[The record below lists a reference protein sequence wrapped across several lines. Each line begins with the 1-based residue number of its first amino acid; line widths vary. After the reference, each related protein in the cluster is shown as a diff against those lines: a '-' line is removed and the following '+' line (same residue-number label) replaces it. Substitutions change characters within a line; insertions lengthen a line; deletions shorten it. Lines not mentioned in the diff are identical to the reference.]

1 MLEPELATTLE
12 DERLGDLSY
21 SAQYELLYQS
31 ELDTKRV
38 IKPGSSAAVL
48 SAPCVCGKASR
59 SGACTLLSSQYAMQP
74 VAKPSKEAQS
84 SESGAKKVLLSDV
97 YATAK
102 TKLFGRSWN
111 AQDYSYTIFMLV
123 VHGLCLLAPA
133 TFSWPMVG
141 LFFVSYFITGAHL
154 ASSAQSSL
162 LAVHHL
168 HLLTRWQHG
177 RLSVNAGWLP
187 ACHMSA
193 LILRYIMSAIL
204 ICKGN
209 TWYALKQ

>member
-1 MLEPELATTLE
+1 MSRSESICVSINNCVFCRAAVLEPHLATPLE

-31 ELDTKRV
+31 ELDTKKV
-38 IKPGSSAAVL
+38 IEPGSSTAVL
-48 SAPCVCGKASR
+48 PAPCVCKSASH
-59 SGACTLLSSQYAMQP
+59 SAACILLSSQYAMQP
-74 VAKPSKEAQS
+74 IPKPSKEAQS
-84 SESGAKKVLLSDV
+84 SESGAKRVLLSDV

-111 AQDYSYTIFMLV
+111 AQDYSYTIFMTV

-141 LFFVSYFITGAHL
+141 LFFVSYFITGVYL
-154 ASSAQSSL
+154 ASSALASI

-168 HLLTRWQHG
+168 
-177 RLSVNAGWLP
+177 RL
-187 ACHMSA
+187 
-193 LILRYIMSAIL
+193 
-204 ICKGN
+204 
-209 TWYALKQ
+209 

>member
-12 DERLGDLSY
+12 DEQLGDLSY

-31 ELDTKRV
+31 ELDTKKVR
-38 IKPGSSAAVL
+38 SSPVAPLLCFLRLVYMEMQAVAVL
-48 SAPCVCGKASR
+48 ALFS
-59 SGACTLLSSQYAMQP
+59 SSQYAVQP
-74 VAKPSKEAQS
+74 IPKPSKEAQS
-84 SESGAKKVLLSDV
+84 SESGAKRVLLSDV

-141 LFFVSYFITGAHL
+141 LFFVSYFITGAYL
-154 ASSAQSSL
+154 ASSAQTSL

-168 HLLTRWQHG
+168 HF
-177 RLSVNAGWLP
+177 
-187 ACHMSA
+187 
-193 LILRYIMSAIL
+193 
-204 ICKGN
+204 
-209 TWYALKQ
+209 

>member
-12 DERLGDLSY
+12 DEQLGDLSY

-31 ELDTKRV
+31 ELDTKKV
-38 IKPGSSAAVL
+38 IKPGSSTAVL
-48 SAPCVCGKASR
+48 SAPCVYGNASR
-59 SGACTLLSSQYAMQP
+59 SGACILLSSQYAMQP
-74 VAKPSKEAQS
+74 IPKPSKEAQS
-84 SESGAKKVLLSDV
+84 SESGAKRVLLSDV

-141 LFFVSYFITGAHL
+141 LFFVSYFITGAHS
-154 ASSAQSSL
+154 ASSAHFSTSGS
-162 LAVHHL
+162 ASPAS
-168 HLLTRWQHG
+168 LTRWQHG
-177 RLSVNAGWLP
+177 RKLSEVAACLP
-187 ACHMSA
+187 ATC
-193 LILRYIMSAIL
+193 LL
-204 ICKGN
+204 
-209 TWYALKQ
+209 